1 MIGDI
6 PTEATILAG
15 RQVICV
21 TAGLES
27 GTLAGLDVAVA
38 AFRHLNPEVSF
49 EANKTD
55 GDNMAPDV
63 LREAVGIVAGRV
75 TTEASGDINFETVR
89 AVAEAGVDLISVG
102 ALTHSVTVF
111 DIGLDTPIT

>member
-6 PTEATILAG
+6 PTEATIPAG

-21 TAGLES
+21 
-27 GTLAGLDVAVA
+27 
-38 AFRHLNPEVSF
+38 
-49 EANKTD
+49 
-55 GDNMAPDV
+55 APDV
-63 LREAVGIVAGRV
+63 LREAIGIVAGRV
-75 TTEASGDINFETVR
+75 TTEASGDINFETVH
-89 AVAEAGVDLISVG
+89 AIAEAGVDLITVR